1 MSALDQAI
9 TTLTS
14 LDRKKFNLYLGIV
27 LGMVTLM
34 AAGVVY
40 WMYQKRSAQIQE
52 LATLHEQTKKIDRIV
67 ENSDYVSAEEE
78 RIQGLLEENKGF
90 SIKTYFE
97 QFCREHEVTP
107 EQGWD
112 TESRSL
118 EGNEAFD
125 EVMLS
130 AMFKNQTTQ
139 SLVTLLTSLNYN
151 EIVYIKELE
160 VKNEGNRAISFT
172 LTIATKK
179 RKQFWE
185 D

>member
-1 MSALDQAI
+1 MAALDQI
-9 TTLTS
+9 IITLTS
-14 LDRKKFNLYLGIV
+14 LDRKKFNLYLGIF
-27 LGMVTLM
+27 LGVTALM
-34 AAGVVY
+34 AGGVIY
-40 WMYQKRSAQIQE
+40 WLHQKRSAQIKE
-52 LATLHEQTKKIDRIV
+52 LTTLHEQTQKIDRIV
-67 ENSDYVSAEEE
+67 ENSEHVQAEEE
-78 RIQGLLEENKGF
+78 RVQNLLEENKGF

-97 QFCREHEVTP
+97 QFCSEHNVTA

-125 EVMLS
+125 EVILS
-130 AMFKNQTTQ
+130 ATFKNQTTQ
-139 SLVTLLTSLNYN
+139 SLVTILTSLNYN

-160 VKNEGNRAISFT
+160 VKNEGSRKISFT